1 MTDWAEGLWI
11 ARHLA
16 CCQGVGVNDNATQ
29 TFPATPP
36 AERGVALVTGA
47 TGYVG
52 GVLVEPLL
60 DAGWQVRVLTR
71 STAKLIDTS
80 WQTRVEVCEGD
91 ASNVDDLN
99 RALSGVDVAY
109 YLLHSMDSGG
119 DFVRRDREL
128 AQGFA
133 NAATRA
139 EVGRIVYLGGLHPA
153 DEELSPHLASRVE
166 VGQVFLDSPVPAACL
181 QAAIVLGDESASFLM
196 LRHLTERLP
205 AMLGPKWLRNRIQPI
220 AIADVVHYL
229 VGAAD
234 LPSEVNRTF
243 DIGGPEVLRYTEMI
257 DRYAQAAG
265 LRRRTVVTVPVLTPQ
280 LASSW
285 VGLVTPIPASLARPL
300 VGSLVHE
307 VVCKE
312 KDIEQYIPDP
322 PGGLTGFDEA
332 VQIALRTMQPSRGR
346 RNLLIASVAT
356 GAAGI
361 AGAIAS
367 DPDSDWYRSLDTPPW
382 QPPAAAFPIVWTALY
397 ASIAG
402 TSASAVTALGDK
414 DEPGE
419 VAQYWSALA
428 TNLGLNAAWSAFFF
442 RARSPW
448 VAVAG
453 SAALTVSS
461 ADLARRAGHASETHR
476 NALMPYAIWCG
487 FATLLS
493 AEIARRNPRR
503 S

>member
-1 MTDWAEGLWI
+1 MTDF
-11 ARHLA
+11 
-16 CCQGVGVNDNATQ
+16 ATQ
-29 TFPATPP
+29 TTPSTPP
-36 AERGVALVTGA
+36 TEHGLALVTGA

-52 GVLVEPLL
+52 GSLVEPLL
-60 DAGWQVRVLTR
+60 DAGWRVRVLTR
-71 STAKLIDTS
+71 SSAKLTDVS
-80 WQTRVEVCEGD
+80 WHNRVEVCEGD
-91 ASNVDDLN
+91 ASNTEDLDQ
-99 RALSGVDVAY
+99 ALTGVDVAY

-119 DFVRRDREL
+119 DFVRRDRDL

-133 NAATRA
+133 NAAARA
-139 EVGRIVYLGGLHPA
+139 HVGRIVYLGGLHPA

-166 VGQVFLDSPVPAACL
+166 VGQVFLDCPVPAACL
-181 QAAIVLGDESASFLM
+181 QAAIVLGDKSASFLM

-229 VGAAD
+229 VGAAG
-234 LPSEVNRTF
+234 LPSQVNRTF

-257 DRYAQAAG
+257 DRYANAAG
-265 LRRRTVVTVPVLTPQ
+265 LRKRPIVTVPVLTPQ
-280 LASSW
+280 LASNW
-285 VGLVTPIPASLARPL
+285 VGLVTPISASLARPL

-307 VVCKE
+307 VVCHE

-322 PGGLTGFDEA
+322 PGGLTGFDDA
-332 VQIALRTMQPSRGR
+332 VRIALRTMEPSLGR
-346 RNLLIASVAT
+346 RNLLIASAAT
-356 GAAGI
+356 GAAAV
-361 AGAIAS
+361 AGAVVS
-367 DPDSDWYRSLDTPPW
+367 DPESDWYRSLDTPPW
-382 QPPAAAFPIVWTALY
+382 QPPAVAFPIVWTALY

-402 TSASAVTALGDK
+402 TSASAVTALGDRDK
-414 DEPGE
+414 PGE

-453 SAALTVSS
+453 AAALTVSS
-461 ADLARRAGHASETHR
+461 ADLARRAGHASDLHR
-476 NALMPYAIWCG
+476 KALLPYTLWCG

-493 AEIARRNPRR
+493 AEIARRNPGTT
-503 S
+503 

>member
-1 MTDWAEGLWI
+1 MTDI
-11 ARHLA
+11 
-16 CCQGVGVNDNATQ
+16 ATQ
-29 TFPATPP
+29 TTPPTPP
-36 AERGVALVTGA
+36 AERGLALVTGA

-52 GVLVEPLL
+52 GSLVEPLL

-71 STAKLIDTS
+71 STAKLADVS
-80 WQTRVEVCEGD
+80 WQHRVEVCEGD
-91 ASNVDDLN
+91 ASKSEDLD
-99 RALSGVDVAY
+99 RALCGVDVAY

-119 DFVRRDREL
+119 DFVRRDRDL

-139 EVGRIVYLGGLHPA
+139 QVGRIVYLGGLHPA
-153 DEELSPHLASRVE
+153 DEALSPHLASRVE
-166 VGQVFLDSPVPAACL
+166 VGQIFLDSPVPAACL
-181 QAAIVLGDESASFLM
+181 QAAIVLGDKSASFLM

-229 VGAAD
+229 VGAAG
-234 LPSEVNRTF
+234 LPSQVNRTF

-257 DRYAQAAG
+257 DRFANAAG
-265 LRRRTVVTVPVLTPQ
+265 LRKRPIVTVPVLTPE
-280 LASSW
+280 LASNW
-285 VGLVTPIPASLARPL
+285 VGLVTPISASLARPL

-307 VVCKE
+307 VVCRE
-312 KDIEQYIPDP
+312 KDIEQYVPDP
-322 PGGLTGFDEA
+322 PGGLTGFDDA
-332 VQIALRTMQPSRGR
+332 VRIALRTMQPSRGR
-346 RNLLIASVAT
+346 RNLLIASAAT
-356 GAAGI
+356 GVAAV
-361 AGAIAS
+361 AGAVVS
-367 DPDSDWYRSLDTPPW
+367 DPQSDWYRSLDTPPW
-382 QPPAAAFPIVWTALY
+382 QPPAVTFPIVWPVLY

-402 TSASAVTALGDK
+402 TSASAVTALGDR
-414 DEPGE
+414 DESGE

-461 ADLARRAGHASETHR
+461 ADLARRAGHASAIHR
-476 NALMPYAIWCG
+476 KALVPYTLWCG

-493 AEIARRNPRR
+493 AEIARRNPKTG
-503 S
+503 